1 MEASVSQ
8 GGGPGAGGE
17 EVAPPGVDTSTPHSA
32 RMYDWWLGG
41 KDNFAADR
49 AMGDAFIQAIPTIKT
64 MAKENRKFL
73 GRAVNY
79 LVADAGVRQFLDIGT
94 GIPTRPNL
102 HEDAQ
107 AVAPETRVVYVD
119 NDPIVLAHARALLV
133 SSEQGRSEYIHADLR
148 KPQEILSD
156 PALLQT
162 LDLSKP
168 VALMM
173 VAVLMLLKDAEDP
186 WGHTRELMDA
196 LPSGS
201 YLTITHPGR
210 EFDEEAMEVIR
221 SSAERGGMTVIPRTK
236 ADVARFFEGWDL
248 VEPGVVP
255 VMAWHPDGE
264 LADPNGAFYWAGM
277 ARKR

>member
-1 MEASVSQ
+1 MSQ
-8 GGGPGAGGE
+8 DGGLGAGGE

-73 GRAVNY
+73 GRAVKY
-79 LVADAGVRQFLDIGT
+79 LVADVGIRQFLDIGT

-107 AVAPETRVVYVD
+107 AIAPETRVVYVD

-133 SSEQGRSEYIHADLR
+133 SSEEGRSEYIHADLR

-173 VAVLMLLKDAEDP
+173 VAVLMLLKDTDDP
-186 WGHTRELMDA
+186 WGHVRELMEA

-221 SSAERGGMTVIPRTK
+221 SSAERGGMTVIPRTQ
-236 ADVARFFEGWDL
+236 ADVARFFDGWDL

-255 VMAWHPDGE
+255 VMGWHPESE
-264 LADPNGAFYWAGM
+264 LDDANGAFYWAGM